1 MESTNKITNDD
12 ILKYLPEKQREN
24 FLKNNNNNK
33 NEDLIKSTNI
43 ITNNEDKIG
52 KTEKTFDIPEQKFLM
67 KQNLNILGEFDLSDD
82 FLITKKFKSKKK
94 YIKFVPSSTKDEIN
108 KDELPIISKK
118 IEYKFLDDFTI
129 RFDNTYFW
137 MLISKKKT
145 DDLVKDFISKFKTH
159 YNWCKLKFA
168 INFMIQKNKINKI
181 LLILK
186 SEGLKFK
193 LKRINIEVEKEKSRL
208 EHEKIKFCEKIK
220 EKEKS
225 LEYRNKK
232 TLDEM
237 TILKEK
243 NKEDVEKNKILMEKM
258 GKLELNLKQSEDEK
272 NELLYKINFQSNNFV
287 DHTDSSIGD
296 NEENKVSFFKKRNE
310 TDYVTINDKVDDMM
324 RNGRKKWGNWN

>member
-168 INFMIQKNKINKI
+168 INFMIQKK
-181 LLILK
+181 
-186 SEGLKFK
+186 
-193 LKRINIEVEKEKSRL
+193 
-208 EHEKIKFCEKIK
+208 
-220 EKEKS
+220 
-225 LEYRNKK
+225 
-232 TLDEM
+232 
-237 TILKEK
+237 
-243 NKEDVEKNKILMEKM
+243 
-258 GKLELNLKQSEDEK
+258 
-272 NELLYKINFQSNNFV
+272 
-287 DHTDSSIGD
+287 
-296 NEENKVSFFKKRNE
+296 
-310 TDYVTINDKVDDMM
+310 
-324 RNGRKKWGNWN
+324 